1 MEDMELG
8 KFLRTRREATSPAD
22 VGLPVGQ
29 RRRTPGLRRAEVAT
43 IAGISVDYLVRLEQ
57 GRDRNPSAQVLGAL
71 ATALRLNDDDRAHLR
86 NLAACNSSSELCPTS
101 VSAADEMRPQVRH
114 LLDRIEPSA
123 AFVMNHLTDLL
134 GWTTTYQRLVG
145 PIGVL
150 DPARPNLLRYTF
162 LDERARTHYLDWS
175 TTAHAQV
182 ANFLANWRPDDGG
195 ARALAD
201 ELRAASPDFAGLWA
215 DRPVA
220 RRRTDV
226 RRLRHPEVGEVRVTL
241 EVLQLADDNGQR
253 LVVFLP
259 ADDATAAALDTL
271 AGVQPGNLRAVGG

>member
-1 MEDMELG
+1 M
-8 KFLRTRREATSPAD
+8 
-22 VGLPVGQ
+22 
-29 RRRTPGLRRAEVAT
+29 
-43 IAGISVDYLVRLEQ
+43 
-57 GRDRNPSAQVLGAL
+57 LGAL
-71 ATALRLNDDDRAHLR
+71 ATALRLSEDDRAHLR
-86 NLAACNSSSELCPTS
+86 NLAACNTSSELCPAE
-101 VSAADEMRPQVRH
+101 VSAARELRPQVRQ
-114 LLDRIEPSA
+114 LLDRIEPSP

-134 GWTTTYQRLVG
+134 GWTTTYERLVG

-162 LDERARTHYLDWS
+162 LDARSRTYFADWS
-175 TTAHAQV
+175 TTAHGQV
-182 ANFLANWRPDDGG
+182 ANFLANGRRDDGAAG
-195 ARALAD
+195 ALVD
-201 ELRAASPDFAGLWA
+201 ELRAASPEFADLWA

-241 EVLQLADDNGQR
+241 EVMQLADDDGQR

-271 AGVQPGNLRAVGG
+271 AGVQPGNLRAVGT